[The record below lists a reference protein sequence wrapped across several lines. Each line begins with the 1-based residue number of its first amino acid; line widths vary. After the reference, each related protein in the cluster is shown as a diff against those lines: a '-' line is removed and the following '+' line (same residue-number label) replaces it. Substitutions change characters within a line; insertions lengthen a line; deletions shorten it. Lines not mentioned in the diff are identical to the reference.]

1 MSPRELAESG
11 VMGLDDDVLQSDLTS
26 PDSEPLRSCEVCEDA
41 SDASGLY
48 DKSPST
54 CEGPVDPGR
63 PEEHR
68 SGILRELR
76 RIQALEE
83 QIMEERVKLEA
94 LRCRETESLD
104 PEEPEPDQVRERS
117 VFLQQ
122 LEQEKQQVEEMERS
136 LSREMEKA
144 KKRSSEG
151 CRVVKCSVMERNDEL
166 RSCGLQSLP
175 DTDEPQRT
183 DSAFETKPEE
193 VFSEECTSP
202 NPADLTDSSLTSEPA
217 STASLGRLDSES
229 LQSCH
234 SESVA
239 SSGLSEAGKLEE
251 SSAVPSLPASADV
264 CPEHSEDE
272 ASSCDGADLLE
283 TQNSAEV
290 RGAFDPGGVSIAPR
304 SQTDGAFVCQQ
315 VERRPSDCEAQ
326 ASVVPSKLMQNNNN
340 NTAVLC
346 SGDSPGSSVSSTETQ
361 EDCDGSMRAACAGS
375 TLQPLQ
381 LHASSRQVQIL
392 RKHWETPVLYNTLI
406 S

>member
-1 MSPRELAESG
+1 MSHRELAESG
-11 VMGLDDDVLQSDLTS
+11 VIGLDDDVPQSDLTS
-26 PDSEPLRSCEVCEDA
+26 PDSETLRSGEVCEDA
-41 SDASGLY
+41 SDTSGLS

-54 CEGPVDPGR
+54 CEGPVDTGR

-68 SGILRELR
+68 SGILQELR
-76 RIQALEE
+76 HIQALEE

-104 PEEPEPDQVRERS
+104 PEEPDQVRERS

-136 LSREMEKA
+136 LSREMERAKV

-151 CRVVKCSVMERNDEL
+151 CRVVKCLVMERNDEL
-166 RSCGLQSLP
+166 LRSGGLQSLP
-175 DTDEPQRT
+175 DTDEPQHT
-183 DSAFETKPEE
+183 DSEKTSSDLVSNA
-193 VFSEECTSP
+193 EECTGP

-217 STASLGRLDSES
+217 STTSLGRLDSES
-229 LQSCH
+229 LQSRH

-272 ASSCDGADLLE
+272 ASSCAGPDLLE

-315 VERRPSDCEAQ
+315 EERRPSDCEAQ

-340 NTAVLC
+340 NTAVLR
-346 SGDSPGSSVSSTETQ
+346 SGGGPGSSVS
-361 EDCDGSMRAACAGS
+361 DCDGSMRAACAGS

-392 RKHWETPVLYNTLI
+392 RKHQCYTI
-406 S
+406 H

>member
-26 PDSEPLRSCEVCEDA
+26 PDSETLRSCEVCEDA

-54 CEGPVDPGR
+54 REGPVDTGR

-68 SGILRELR
+68 SEILRELKH
-76 RIQALEE
+76 IQALEE
-83 QIMEERVKLEA
+83 QIMEEHVKLEA
-94 LRCRETESLD
+94 LRSRETESLD
-104 PEEPEPDQVRERS
+104 PEEPDQVRERS

-122 LEQEKQQVEEMERS
+122 EEEMER
-136 LSREMEKA
+136 A

-151 CRVVKCSVMERNDEL
+151 CRVVKCSVMERTSTLKDLDDEL
-166 RSCGLQSLP
+166 SRSCGLQSLP
-175 DTDEPQRT
+175 DSDEPWRT
-183 DSAFETKPEE
+183 DSEKTSSDLVSNAEE
-193 VFSEECTSP
+193 RTGP

-239 SSGLSEAGKLEE
+239 SSGLSETGKLEE

-272 ASSCDGADLLE
+272 ASSCDGPDLLE
-283 TQNSAEV
+283 TQDSADV

-304 SQTDGAFVCQQ
+304 SQKDRVCQRE
-315 VERRPSDCEAQ
+315 ERRPSDCEARL
-326 ASVVPSKLMQNNNN
+326 SVVPSKLMQNNNN

-346 SGDSPGSSVSSTETQ
+346 CGDGAGSSVSSTETQ

-392 RKHWETPVLYNTLI
+392 RKHWETPVLYDTLI